1 MHSSVLAGIPGVAQG
16 STTAQSVSH
25 RCWQH
30 RVRHNEIVSTGDFLV
45 ADCSSSPPC
54 AMSNA
59 RCGRQS
65 DWVLLVAGS
74 DEGRSHVR
82 MLRVE
87 LLLGE
92 PYIIVR
98 VQI

>member
-1 MHSSVLAGIPGVAQG
+1 MIHSPLSKILWGTGQHEFNVVGVRVVLRTSA
-16 STTAQSVSH
+16 
-25 RCWQH
+25 C
-30 RVRHNEIVSTGDFLV
+30 
-45 ADCSSSPPC
+45 PPC

-74 DEGRSHVR
+74 DEGRSHIK
-82 MLRVE
+82 MLREE

-92 PYIIVR
+92 PYIV
-98 VQI
+98 V